1 MHTKMPCMERCHV
14 CKGKEHKI
22 YDELIGESK
31 ETKDA
36 DRFAEVE
43 RIEAIESG
51 RKICILAERAE

>member
-1 MHTKMPCMERCHV
+1 MLERRHV

-43 RIEAIESG
+43 RIEAMSPEE
-51 RKICILAERAE
+51 KICILAERAE

>member
-1 MHTKMPCMERCHV
+1 MLERCHV

-36 DRFAEVE
+36 ERFDSVA
-43 RIEAIESG
+43 AIEP
-51 RKICILAERAE
+51 